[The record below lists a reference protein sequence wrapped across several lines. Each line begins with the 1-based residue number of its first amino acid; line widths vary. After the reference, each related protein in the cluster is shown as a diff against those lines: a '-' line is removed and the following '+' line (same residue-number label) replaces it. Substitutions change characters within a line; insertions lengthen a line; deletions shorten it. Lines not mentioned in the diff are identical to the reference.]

1 MAQQQKPKFKA
12 DFNAQTITLSMIGNR
27 ASQGQFGTYYIYEIL
42 DNSMVP
48 HVWFMNSKE
57 HQALQALGV
66 QTNEVVTVQKVN
78 NTSQSGSTF
87 VSVVF
92 TSDNGRQTNSK
103 DFRDDEDSELV
114 TIIIPHELLSEHITE
129 YVDIVRQ
136 IADADGVNQM
146 EALDMAKKVTHDR
159 AGRVLKRELRD
170 VGFELETSRRLFTL
184 LLSLRVDTTRLVGI
198 HGHRTIR

>member
-1 MAQQQKPKFKA
+1 MPLHAVVIGERTLARGSEAQHVEWDANVRELLSKAGSQAEDVATLHVSMTEQQF
-12 DFNAQTITLSMIGNR
+12 L
-27 ASQGQFGTYYIYEIL
+27 L
-42 DNSMVP
+42 
-48 HVWFMNSKE
+48 
-57 HQALQALGV
+57 
-66 QTNEVVTVQKVN
+66 
-78 NTSQSGSTF
+78 
-87 VSVVF
+87 
-92 TSDNGRQTNSK
+92 
-103 DFRDDEDSELV
+103 DFRDEDDSELV

-129 YVDIVRQ
+129 YIDIVRQ

-170 VGFELETSRRLFTL
+170 VGFDLETSRRLFTL

>member
-1 MAQQQKPKFKA
+1 MVIGERTLARGSEAQHVEWDANVRELLSKAGSQAEDVATLHVSMTEQQF
-12 DFNAQTITLSMIGNR
+12 L
-27 ASQGQFGTYYIYEIL
+27 L
-42 DNSMVP
+42 
-48 HVWFMNSKE
+48 
-57 HQALQALGV
+57 
-66 QTNEVVTVQKVN
+66 
-78 NTSQSGSTF
+78 
-87 VSVVF
+87 
-92 TSDNGRQTNSK
+92 
-103 DFRDDEDSELV
+103 DFRDEDDSELV

-129 YVDIVRQ
+129 YIDIVRQ

-170 VGFELETSRRLFTL
+170 VGFDLETSRRLFTL